1 MSESG
6 EDRQD
11 ERNED
16 VLEEEADI
24 LEFELGKAAFK
35 YIAGSIVG
43 AAIGRLLKLGN
54 TLTTGLAALG
64 GFVAVFF

>member
-1 MSESG
+1 MPSAVEIESE
-6 EDRQD
+6 
-11 ERNED
+11 
-16 VLEEEADI
+16 V

-54 TLTTGLAALG
+54 TLTIGLAALG
-64 GFVAVFF
+64 GFVAGVFF